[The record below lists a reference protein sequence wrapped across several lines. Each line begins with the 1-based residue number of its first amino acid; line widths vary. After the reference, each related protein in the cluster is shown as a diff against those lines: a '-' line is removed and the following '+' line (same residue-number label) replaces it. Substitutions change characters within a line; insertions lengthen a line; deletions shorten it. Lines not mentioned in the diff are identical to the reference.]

1 MNGFEKAQAEYE
13 RYLMAPYDEGGAL
26 YDYEYE
32 EEQRQAYLEMQAEIM
47 LDAMREE
54 F

>member
-13 RYLMAPYDEGGAL
+13 RHLMAPYDVGGAL
-26 YDYEYE
+26 YDYELE
-32 EEQRQAYLEMQAEIM
+32 EEQRQAYLEMQTEMMIDRM
-47 LDAMREE
+47 KEE